1 MVSKKDQ
8 IDQNSMKWGPNWMQ
22 NENENQIEQRQ
33 RKYEPNVYLSQLFN
47 FFTLYSIYYIDG
59 N

>member
-1 MVSKKDQ
+1 
-8 IDQNSMKWGPNWMQ
+8 MQ